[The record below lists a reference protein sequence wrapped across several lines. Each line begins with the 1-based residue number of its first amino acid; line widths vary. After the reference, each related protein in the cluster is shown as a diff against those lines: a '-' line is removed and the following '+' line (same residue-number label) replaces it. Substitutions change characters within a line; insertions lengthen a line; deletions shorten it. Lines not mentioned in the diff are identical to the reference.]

1 MNKTD
6 IFLWK
11 ERQASFKERQASFKA
26 HVHKSNFLRAILGPA
41 GLSTPCLDSPANSE
55 RDD

>member
-11 ERQASFKERQASFKA
+11 ERQASFKA
-26 HVHKSNFLRAILGPA
+26 HVLKSNFLRAIPGPA
-41 GLSTPCLDSPANSE
+41 GLSTPCLDSPTPSE
-55 RDD
+55 RGD